1 MTWTKKQLS
10 TLLVVSVTSFM
21 GTFLISSINIA
32 LPAIEKD
39 FQLDAIALSWVVTA
53 FILANAMLLLPV
65 GKWGDAVGN
74 TKLYKVGLGVFTAA
88 SLLCALAPD
97 ATWLI
102 AVRFL
107 QGIGSAFS
115 NTTGQAILVSGFSQ
129 KNRGQVIGI
138 SVASVYS
145 GLALGP
151 LIGGMLTHYAGWHS
165 LFWIAAVLGVASI
178 VIALLFLK
186 EKEVS
191 LKKTAHPHLRG
202 TILFMAGLTTLV
214 YGSSCI
220 PSVIGW
226 GLMVLGLLL
235 LILFWIGETRSENPI
250 LDTKLF
256 TENKL
261 FRYSN
266 MAALINYTATFAIVF
281 YLSLYLQKIEGLTP
295 QKAGAVIIAQP
306 IMMAVFSPIVG
317 KLSDKI
323 QPRHLATGG
332 MAMCCAGLGALALI
346 APQTP
351 LWVITVILVWMG
363 LGFAFFS
370 SPNMNTIMSS
380 VDKSRYGQASG
391 ISASM
396 RVFGQIVSM
405 TIVTFFF
412 AALFHGKA
420 IDSIDNVV
428 FLKAMQWGFTTFA
441 LINLLGIYFSFA
453 RGDVKRQE
461 T

>member
-1 MTWTKKQLS
+1 
-10 TLLVVSVTSFM
+10 
-21 GTFLISSINIA
+21 
-32 LPAIEKD
+32 
-39 FQLDAIALSWVVTA
+39 
-53 FILANAMLLLPV
+53 
-65 GKWGDAVGN
+65 
-74 TKLYKVGLGVFTAA
+74 
-88 SLLCALAPD
+88 
-97 ATWLI
+97 
-102 AVRFL
+102 
-107 QGIGSAFS
+107 
-115 NTTGQAILVSGFSQ
+115 
-129 KNRGQVIGI
+129 
-138 SVASVYS
+138 
-145 GLALGP
+145 
-151 LIGGMLTHYAGWHS
+151 
-165 LFWIAAVLGVASI
+165 
-178 VIALLFLK
+178 
-186 EKEVS
+186 
-191 LKKTAHPHLRG
+191 
-202 TILFMAGLTTLV
+202 
-214 YGSSCI
+214 
-220 PSVIGW
+220 
-226 GLMVLGLLL
+226 
-235 LILFWIGETRSENPI
+235 
-250 LDTKLF
+250 
-256 TENKL
+256 
-261 FRYSN
+261 
-266 MAALINYTATFAIVF
+266 
-281 YLSLYLQKIEGLTP
+281 
-295 QKAGAVIIAQP
+295 
-306 IMMAVFSPIVG
+306 MMAVFSPIVG